1 MGTNNNGV
9 HSVVYRLCDTDGAE
23 RMVSIDWNA
32 IADMVWYGSTIPA
45 ACEELGLE
53 FADVDR
59 AMNIDIRS
67 FLLDVSMVAGA
78 REEYLGASNDTN
90 H

>member
-9 HSVVYRLCDTDGAE
+9 HSVLYRVCDPDGTF
-23 RMVSIDWNA
+23 RVVSIDWNA
-32 IADMVWYGSTIPA
+32 IAELVWQGKTIPA
-45 ACEELGLE
+45 ACLELGLE

-78 REEYLGASNDTN
+78 REEYLGAI
-90 H
+90 

>member
-1 MGTNNNGV
+1 MGTDNTSGR
-9 HSVVYRLCDTDGAE
+9 SVIHRVCDTDGTI

-32 IADMVWYGSTIPA
+32 IAELVWQGKTVPA
-45 ACEELGLE
+45 ACFELGLE
-53 FADVDR
+53 FADVDK

-78 REEYLGASNDTN
+78 REEYLGAS
-90 H
+90 